1 MIGPLTYLFAY
12 VCIWWIPSTLIANV
26 ITYGE
31 CPLVSFGEGSSLL
44 VVSSY
49 LTKAAEN
56 WLTRLFY
63 KQGFF
68 LTQSQCCL
76 TFSWVEF
83 QMLLRCCLIH
93 NHHRTLTRL
102 MISLFVSMSRPTSLY
117 VVYMW
122 CDLFFIFS
130 LIFHNQ
136 LYNSIITD
144 TLVFTHFFLE
154 YVTIIFGS

>member
-44 VVSSY
+44 VVSSS

-93 NHHRTLTRL
+93 NHHRTLTRF
-102 MISLFVSMSRPTSLY
+102 MISLLCPCLGLRLFMSY
-117 VVYMW
+117 I
-122 CDLFFIFS
+122 CDVIYFS
-130 LIFHNQ
+130 FSASF
-136 LYNSIITD
+136 SIIN
-144 TLVFTHFFLE
+144 
-154 YVTIIFGS
+154 YIILL